1 MNKSRSE
8 KLSWTFGS
16 SKKKE
21 KEKINDQRDNKPWVW
36 DFH

>member
-16 SKKKE
+16 SKKK